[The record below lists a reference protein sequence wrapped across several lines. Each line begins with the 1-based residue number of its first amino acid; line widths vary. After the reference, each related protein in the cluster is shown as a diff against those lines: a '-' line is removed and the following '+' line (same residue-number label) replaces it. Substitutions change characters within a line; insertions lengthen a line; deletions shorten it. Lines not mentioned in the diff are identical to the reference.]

1 MADALPSPSPPPPGP
16 PPTAPA
22 SESVVRRLQ
31 HGFERLSLPVQLGVA
46 GGGATLLLATA
57 AGSLHGGPAA
67 VLGVLAAGVAAT
79 GLCAALA
86 QRTAAG
92 LMNAARAARELAR
105 AESMPDLTVPLS
117 TVTAEMQQATV
128 AVRRAFDAARQ
139 REQAL
144 AAKAAALGVQLEHR
158 RQELSTLQDL
168 SIDLAKGGDI
178 EKLIGDALGALEHT
192 LNYSSASVWARTDL
206 QPGNPVVLMG
216 CRSADED
223 PQVLRGLLG
232 GRLSRSNL
240 QRYEQVEREARPIVE
255 NRPRSSLF
263 SWLWELVTDDART
276 SALYRATKAWMAV
289 PLKVRDEVLGV
300 LRVDHHEVDY
310 FDDERTRLLD
320 AVGSQAALAMRHAHL
335 LARERDVA
343 VITERNRI
351 ARELHDAVSQTL
363 FAANLI
369 ASAVVRATEGAA
381 QVQAEALERLN
392 RSALAEMR
400 MLMFE
405 LKPDSL
411 EGMRLPDLL
420 QQAIEALA
428 GRGGVEIMQ
437 SISRDDDGLPSAERI
452 QLYRIAQEALSNIGR
467 HSGATRAEIEW
478 AVLRP
483 ATCGCASP
491 TTATAS
497 TPHEAHPGH
506 FGLDNMNSRAAEL
519 GTTLS
524 VRSAPGEGTE
534 LVIELQKD

>member
-1 MADALPSPSPPPPGP
+1 MSSTLHTPPRPSATLVP
-16 PPTAPA
+16 PA
-22 SESVVRRLQ
+22 SEGMLRRLQ
-31 HGFERLSLPVQLGVA
+31 HAFERLSLPVQQGVI
-46 GGGATLLLATA
+46 GGGATLLLSAA
-57 AGSLHGGPAA
+57 AGALDGHPGS
-67 VLGVLAAGVAAT
+67 VLGVLAAGAVATA
-79 GLCAALA
+79 LCAVLA
-86 QRTAAG
+86 RRTEKG
-92 LMNAARAARELAR
+92 LVNVARTARELAR
-105 AESMPDLTVPLS
+105 SEALPDDNVPLS

-128 AVRRAFDAARQ
+128 GVRRAIDAARE

-144 AAKAAALGVQLEHR
+144 QAKAAALGVQLEHR
-158 RQELSTLQDL
+158 RHELTTLQHL
-168 SIDLAKGGDI
+168 SIDLAQGGDI
-178 EKLIGDALGALEHT
+178 EKLIGDALGALEKT
-192 LNYSSASVWARTDL
+192 MDYSSASVWARADL
-206 QPGNPVVLMG
+206 QPRNPVVLMG

-223 PQVLRGLLG
+223 AAVLQGLLG
-232 GRLSRSNL
+232 GRLSRTNL
-240 QRYEQVEREARPIVE
+240 QRYEQIEREARPIVE

-300 LRVDHHEVDY
+300 LRVDHHEMDY

-369 ASAVVRATEGAA
+369 ASAVVRGTEGAA
-381 QVQAEALERLN
+381 RVQAEALERLN

-411 EGMRLPDLL
+411 EGQRLPELL

-428 GRGGVEIMQ
+428 GRGGVEIVQ
-437 SISRDDDGLPSAERI
+437 DISRDDDGLPPSERI

-467 HSGATRAEIEW
+467 HSGATRAEIAW
-478 AVLRP
+478 TVHRPGHVRLRIADNGHGFDP
-483 ATCGCASP
+483 AA
-491 TTATAS
+491 
-497 TPHEAHPGH
+497 EHPGH
-506 FGLDNMNSRAAEL
+506 FGLENMSTRAAEL
-519 GTTLS
+519 GTTLA

-534 LVIELQKD
+534 LSIELKRD

>member
-1 MADALPSPSPPPPGP
+1 MAAT
-16 PPTAPA
+16 PPTSTASRTSAP
-22 SESVVRRLQ
+22 EPVLRRLQ
-31 HGFERLSLPVQLGVA
+31 HGYERLSLPAQQAVA
-46 GGGATLLLATA
+46 GLGATLLLV
-57 AGSLHGGPAA
+57 AGAGALHLGPAA
-67 VLGVLAAGVAAT
+67 VLGLAAAGALAT
-79 GLCAALA
+79 GLCAVLA

-92 LMNAARAARELAR
+92 LLNAARAARELAR
-105 AESMPDLTVPLS
+105 AESMPEDTVPLS
-117 TVTAEMQQATV
+117 TVTGEMQQATV
-128 AVRRAFDAARQ
+128 ALRRAFEAARQ

-144 AAKAAALGVQLEHR
+144 IAKAVALGVQLEHR

-192 LNYSSASVWARTDL
+192 LNYSSASVWARADL
-206 QPGNPVVLMG
+206 QPSNPVVLMG

-223 PQVLRGLLG
+223 PQVLQGLLG

-240 QRYEQVEREARPIVE
+240 QRYEQIERDAKPIVE
-255 NRPRSSLF
+255 NRPRTSLF

-300 LRVDHHEVDY
+300 LRVDHQEPDY
-310 FDDERTRLLD
+310 FDEERTRLLN

-369 ASAVVRATEGAA
+369 ASAVARTTEGAA

-411 EGMRLPDLL
+411 EGVRLHDLL

-428 GRGGVEIMQ
+428 GRGGVDITQ
-437 SISRDDDGLPSAERI
+437 TLSRDDDGLSSAQRI

-467 HSGATRAEIEW
+467 HSGATQAWIEW
-478 AVLRP
+478 TVLAPGHVRLRI
-483 ATCGCASP
+483 ADNGHGFD
-491 TTATAS
+491 TA
-497 TPHEAHPGH
+497 EEHPGH
-506 FGLDNMNSRAAEL
+506 FGLVNMNSRAAEL
-519 GTTLS
+519 GTALTM
-524 VRSAPGEGTE
+524 RSAPGEGTE
-534 LVIELQKD
+534 LVIELQRE

>member
-1 MADALPSPSPPPPGP
+1 MADALPSPPPSGP
-16 PPTAPA
+16 PAGTPA
-22 SESVVRRLQ
+22 SENVLRRLQ
-31 HGFERLSLPVQLGVA
+31 HGFERLSMPAQHGVA
-46 GGGATLLLATA
+46 GGVATLVLAA
-57 AGSLHGGPAA
+57 GAGSLHLGPAV
-67 VLGVLAAGVAAT
+67 VLGIVSAGVLAT

-92 LMNAARAARELAR
+92 LMHAARVARELAR
-105 AESMPDLTVPLS
+105 AESLPEETVPLS
-117 TVTAEMQQATV
+117 TVTAEMHQATV
-128 AVRRAFDAARQ
+128 GVRRAFEAARQ
-139 REQAL
+139 REQVL
-144 AAKAAALGVQLEHR
+144 IAKAVALGVQLEHR
-158 RQELSTLQDL
+158 RQELSSLQDL

-178 EKLIGDALGALEHT
+178 QKLVGDALGALEQT
-192 LNYSSASVWARTDL
+192 MSYSSASVWARTDL
-206 QPGNPVVLMG
+206 QPRNPVVLMG

-223 PQVLRGLLG
+223 PLVLQGLLG

-240 QRYEQVEREARPIVE
+240 QRYEQVEREARPLVE

-300 LRVDHHEVDY
+300 LRVDHNEIDY
-310 FDDERTRLLD
+310 FDEERARLLN

-483 ATCGCASP
+483 GHVRLRIADNGHGFDAD
-491 TTATAS
+491 
-497 TPHEAHPGH
+497 EAHPGH
-506 FGLDNMNSRAAEL
+506 FGLENMNSRAAEL